1 MKVLESKHEEA
12 VVETEY
18 TAPELK
24 EKVEELEQIL
34 EAQDKTIHDKDKQIQ
49 GLKKELST
57 LQDEVLAAAEGQATV
72 ATGRGTG
79 PNRATVRA
87 RGSTVRGGAA
97 RGAARGGAN
106 NARAQRLMETQLATF
121 KSRNENLTNTVSSL
135 EKDIADMKKAV
146 RAAEAETR
154 KAKESGGTNMK
165 DTKKLEVEL
174 LKYYWHCY

>member
-1 MKVLESKHEEA
+1 MKALGSKHEEA

-79 PNRATVRA
+79 PSRATV
-87 RGSTVRGGAA
+87 
-97 RGAARGGAN
+97 
-106 NARAQRLMETQLATF
+106 RAQRLMETQLATF